1 MVGKKAP
8 NAGGGFKNLP
18 ICQTLP
24 RLMSKHYHTFFVQNR
39 TMEHT
44 SQKYT
49 NENSDKYCKNN
60 ISFTT
65 SSGNFVTFL
74 QTCQGR
80 EENQIYTRIKRL
92 VSVKVDPRFFL

>member
-1 MVGKKAP
+1 
-8 NAGGGFKNLP
+8 
-18 ICQTLP
+18 
-24 RLMSKHYHTFFVQNR
+24 
-39 TMEHT
+39 MEHT
-44 SQKYT
+44 SQKYI

-92 VSVKVDPRFFL
+92 VSVKVDPRFSYKFGSILLESITRLRNTMFLIP